1 MDGFFVFDLAN
12 DLVFKYTNGPMKEK
26 LIGIA
31 KKMTVIPDEA
41 DSLTADSL
49 IHIFNPLLANL
60 RFMLI
65 QFDNSFNYVKC
76 QHGFN
81 MVFDEYFGFLFI
93 TINDDRSIEYMQRSQ
108 GVFIAFLR
116 FLLGPAIYQLKTDN
130 KTSEMLIN
138 LIEKWKTLYM
148 EDQDVCLEVIQQLTV
163 NNDVKK
169 NIVTALECGL
179 EKLKQTAQYQR
190 NHAVIFVGN
199 KFLSMFSSRTSQQLT
214 PADILFLNIFCQ
226 TVELS
231 GKFDSFL
238 LFLRGTNSSSCVPH
252 KIHRIAITSEIT
264 LLLLS
269 EHGNPIISTNLYET
283 FIQLNKIKIL
293 QSQADM
299 DALVIETDKLD
310 KVVRNV
316 IDVQKKIKTNSPEL
330 DESAKNFQNKYE
342 SLKRKYVEMLK
353 IMDKN
358 QLVKVESYFP
368 YFLEA
373 TKDFYKVSFLFP
385 QSLSNFSSLTFA

>member
-1 MDGFFVFDLAN
+1 MDGFFVFDLGN
-12 DLVFKYTNGPMKEK
+12 DLVFKYTNNPMKEK
-26 LIGIA
+26 LISIA
-31 KKMTVIPDEA
+31 RKMSVIPE
-41 DSLTADSL
+41 DSELNSDAL

-93 TINDDRSIEYMQRSQ
+93 TINDDKSIEYMQRSQ
-108 GVFIAFLR
+108 GVFISFLR

-138 LIEKWKTLYM
+138 LIEKWKVLYM
-148 EDQDVCLEVIQQLTV
+148 EDQDVLLEVIQQFTV
-163 NNDVKK
+163 TNDVKK
-169 NIVTALECGL
+169 NVVNALECAL
-179 EKLKQTAQYQR
+179 EKLKQIPQFQR

-199 KFLSMFSSRTSQQLT
+199 KLLSMFSSRTSQQLT

-226 TVELS
+226 TIES
-231 GKFDSFL
+231 SNKIESFL
-238 LFLRGTNSSSCVPH
+238 LFLRGTSGSSCMPH
-252 KIHRIAITSEIT
+252 KVYRITINSEIT

-269 EHGNPIISTNLYET
+269 EHGNAIISSNLYET

-299 DALVIETDKLD
+299 DALVNETENLD
-310 KVVRNV
+310 KVVKNV
-316 IDVQKKIKTNSPEL
+316 IDVQKKVKPIVPEL

-342 SLKRKYVEMLK
+342 SLKKKYVEMLK

-373 TKDFYKVSFLFP
+373 TKEFYRVSR
-385 QSLSNFSSLTFA
+385 

>member
-1 MDGFFVFDLAN
+1 MDGFFVFDLGN
-12 DLVFKYTNGPMKEK
+12 DLIFKYTNDLMKEK
-26 LIGIA
+26 LINIA
-31 KKMTVIPDEA
+31 KKMTVIA
-41 DSLTADSL
+41 DDADTLTADSL

-81 MVFDEYFGFLFI
+81 MVFNEYFGFLFI
-93 TINDDRSIEYMQRSQ
+93 TINDDKSIEYMQRSQ
-108 GVFIAFLR
+108 GVFISFIR
-116 FLLGPAIYQLKTDN
+116 FLLGPAIHQLKSDN
-130 KTSEMLIN
+130 KSSELLVN
-138 LIEKWKTLYM
+138 LIEKWKKLYD
-148 EDQDVCLEVIQQLTV
+148 EDQDICLEVIQQLTV

-169 NIVTALECGL
+169 SIVTALECAL
-179 EKLKQTAQYQR
+179 EKLKQTPQYQR
-190 NHAVIFVGN
+190 NHAVIFIGN

-226 TVELS
+226 TIEPTN
-231 GKFDSFL
+231 KFDSFL
-238 LFLRGTNSSSCVPH
+238 LFLRGTNSSSCIPH
-252 KIHRIAITSEIT
+252 KFHRIALSSEIQ

-269 EHGNPIISTNLYET
+269 EHGNAIIASNLYTT
-283 FIQLNKIKIL
+283 FVQLNKIKIL

-310 KVVRNV
+310 KVVKNV
-316 IDVQKKIKTNSPEL
+316 LDVQKKIKNNTPEL
-330 DESAKNFQNKYE
+330 DESAKNFHNKYE
-342 SLKRKYVEMLK
+342 SLKKKYVEMLK

-373 TKDFYKVSFLFP
+373 TKDFYWVSP
-385 QSLSNFSSLTFA
+385 SLLSSTHFNKF